1 MEPLWLSSTASEC
14 GIRIPQGDSDFF
26 FPVPRSRQDVKTSFS
41 KMRFIFF
48 RTEYWTIFR
57 DFVSWWQYAIILS
70 CLAIARHSCCLTE
83 HHIGHN
89 GSTSGCNALASL
101 KHLGSKQNYF
111 HLIKLQKVVAID
123 QSTDGL
129 FQPVLKDDLWRKLH
143 VTAES
148 MVRHKCNR
156 ASDNGRITLFRHRIS
171 LSP

>member
-1 MEPLWLSSTASEC
+1 MCVIYEIRNGPCSPWSLCGSVVQHRSAESEFLK
-14 GIRIPQGDSDFF
+14 GIQIF

-57 DFVSWWQYAIILS
+57 DFVSRPKQSPWWQYAIILS

-123 QSTDGL
+123 RSTDRPTG
-129 FQPVLKDDLWRKLH
+129 
-143 VTAES
+143 S
-148 MVRHKCNR
+148 
-156 ASDNGRITLFRHRIS
+156 S
-171 LSP
+171 SPF